1 MADQPDIKV
10 RIASELSDIQ
20 RSLQDLRRNARSS
33 GGDARAASRD
43 WSGFG
48 RTLDGVQRRI
58 VGIVGAYVSF
68 RGVQSLFRG
77 VIRNTIEAEQVT
89 AQLRATLQST
99 GEAAGLTFEKLT
111 GMARQLSTE
120 TGLSEQEITRA
131 QTRLLTYTNIVG
143 DEFAAAL
150 QLAIDQS
157 VRLGQGIEQSSEII
171 GQALQ
176 DPIKSMQTLGR
187 QGFKLEGEQRA
198 LVRSLQ
204 ETGRMAE
211 AQAVIIEMLQE
222 SYGGAA
228 VASRNTLGGALAG
241 LRNAFGDLMR
251 QEDGAPGLVS
261 AINSLTDTLQDPA
274 FIASMQRLVTAFA
287 NIGAAAA
294 RATSTVVD
302 FFQFVGEEIAA
313 QVGGP
318 ALDDLVRIEQQLD
331 RLRRR
336 LAELGNEW
344 ASTES
349 AGFRAQE
356 ARLKAEIAQLE
367 ALRDLSRGLQARGA
381 STPGTAAAGPAPAP
395 IAVDPRIA
403 LRRLEGDLQAAG
415 TLLADEL
422 RRLREGL
429 DRELEQGLL
438 SYSSYFQRR
447 AELELQQVDQTLSQ
461 RRNALTLLSEEIRL
475 LEERGEETEQ
485 QENRRKQLVAEITVL
500 ERQRA
505 DIAVR
510 STQDQAKA
518 ERDLARE
525 LEQVAI
531 RLQQLQGDSL
541 GARGAQLEREFE
553 ELIKRLE
560 VEGDAAGV
568 ALVRRLVNVEMAKA
582 ELDALQQTY
591 ARAMAEFSR
600 EEQRLQVAVQT
611 GVISEMEARRQV
623 IALYERTRGSVDELI
638 PRMRELSAVT
648 GDPEDIERVK
658 ELVAAFERLGETL
671 KSAQDLSTQL
681 VQGGLDG
688 LQRGTKELLMDL
700 ENVEGVGD
708 AWRRVARVVVNA
720 LRDILAEMIAVQIRA
735 QAMGFLTAAFGGG
748 AGAAAGTAAAGMATG
763 GLVEGPGTPT
773 SDSILARL
781 STGEYVTR
789 AKAVASPGVL
799 QTLEH
804 INRTGR
810 LPQFAAG
817 GLVAAHRMLA
827 SGPSLSRPLPRYA
840 QGGQV
845 SGVAGS
851 AGGQGSAVRIVNTFK
866 DSTVHD
872 AMGTPEGERVV
883 FNIIERNAAGIQR
896 LLGR

>member
-1 MADQPDIKV
+1 MADDDIKV
-10 RIASELSDIQ
+10 RIAGELADIQ
-20 RSLQDLRRNARSS
+20 RSLQDLRRNTRAS
-33 GGDARAASRD
+33 GGDAKNASRE
-43 WSGFG
+43 WGGFG
-48 RTLDGVQRRI
+48 RSLDGVQRRI
-58 VGIVGAYVSF
+58 VGVVGAYLSF

-77 VIRNTIEAEQVT
+77 VISSTVEFDKVT

-99 GEAAGLTFEKLT
+99 GEAAGFSFERLTA
-111 GMARQLSTE
+111 MSQQLSAA
-120 TGLSEQEITRA
+120 TGVSDNEIVQA

-143 DEFAAAL
+143 DEFTAAL

-157 VRLGQGIEQSSEII
+157 VRLGQGIEQSAEII

-228 VASRNTLGGALAG
+228 AAARGTLGGAFAD
-241 LRNAFGDLMR
+241 LRNAGQELLRADDGLPGVAASVNDLADTLRDPLVREGM
-251 QEDGAPGLVS
+251 QGL
-261 AINSLTDTLQDPA
+261 INS
-274 FIASMQRLVTAFA
+274 FA
-287 NIGAAAA
+287 TMAATAA
-294 RATSTVVD
+294 RATSSVVD
-302 FFQFVGEEIAA
+302 FFQFLGEEAA
-313 QVGGP
+313 SRFGGP
-318 ALDDLVRIEQQLD
+318 AFDDLVRIEQQID

-344 ASTES
+344 ASTDS

-356 ARLKAEIAQLE
+356 ARLKAELAQLE
-367 ALRDLSRGLQARGA
+367 ALRDFSRGTQGGGA
-381 STPGTAAAGPAPAP
+381 SGGAVVSPETAPAR

-415 TLLADEL
+415 TVLADEL
-422 RRLREGL
+422 RRMREGL
-429 DRELEQGLL
+429 DRELEEGLL
-438 SYSSYFQRR
+438 SYSSFFQRR
-447 AELELQQVDQTLSQ
+447 AALEVQQVDQTLSQ

-475 LEERGEETEQ
+475 LEDRGEETEQ

-505 DIAVR
+505 DVATKA
-510 STQDQAKA
+510 TQDQAKA

-531 RLQQLQGDSL
+531 RLQQLQGDGV

-553 ELIKRLE
+553 ELVKRLE

-568 ALVRRLVNVEMAKA
+568 ALVRRLINVEMAKT
-582 ELDALQQTY
+582 ELASLEQTY
-591 ARAMAEFSR
+591 SRAMAEFSR
-600 EEQRLQVAVQT
+600 EEQRLRIASET
-611 GVISEMEARRQV
+611 GVISELEARRQI
-623 IALYERTRGSVDELI
+623 IALYERTRGTIDELV
-638 PRMRELSAVT
+638 PRMQALSDVT
-648 GDPEDIERVK
+648 GDPADIERVK
-658 ELVAAFERLGETL
+658 ELVAAFERLGDTL
-671 KSAQDLSTQL
+671 LSAQDLSTQL

-688 LQRGTKELLMDL
+688 LQRGTKDLLMNL
-700 ENVEGVGD
+700 ENVEGIGD
-708 AWRRVARVVVNA
+708 AWRSVARVIVNS

-748 AGAAAGTAAAGMATG
+748 GGAAAGSAAAGMATG

-781 STGEYVTR
+781 STGEHVTR
-789 AKAVASPGVL
+789 AKAVSAPGVL
-799 QTLEH
+799 PVLEY
-804 INRTGR
+804 INRYGK
-810 LPQFAAG
+810 LPQFRAG
-817 GLVAAHRMLA
+817 GLVAAHRAL
-827 SGPSLSRPLPRYA
+827 SGGVHIPTILPRFA

-845 SGVAGS
+845 GNVAG
-851 AGGQGSAVRIVNTFK
+851 AAAGQGSAVRIVNVLDPAF
-866 DSTVHD
+866 VPEGI
-872 AMGTPEGERVV
+872 GTPQGERAIVNV
-883 FNIIERNAAGIQR
+883 IERNAAGIQR

>member
-1 MADQPDIKV
+1 MADDDIRVKIAGELADIK
-10 RIASELSDIQ
+10 
-20 RSLQDLRRNARSS
+20 RSMQDLRR
-33 GGDARAASRD
+33 DARGSGADAKSASRD
-43 WSGFG
+43 WNVFG
-48 RTLDGVQRRI
+48 RSLDGVQRRI

-77 VIRNTIEAEQVT
+77 IIRETGEYQAVLAQVEARIKSTGSAAGVT
-89 AQLRATLQST
+89 TDQLAKMAANLQNATTFDDAEILRAQSVLLSFTRVTEENFEAATEAVLNLSTAMGTDLQSSVT
-99 GEAAGLTFEKLT
+99 QIGKALNDPIQGITALQRSGIQFTAAQ
-111 GMARQLSTE
+111 RQMIRSLVE
-120 TGLSEQEITRA
+120 TGQ
-131 QTRLLTYTNIVG
+131 V
-143 DEFAAAL
+143 
-150 QLAIDQS
+150 
-157 VRLGQGIEQSSEII
+157 
-171 GQALQ
+171 
-176 DPIKSMQTLGR
+176 
-187 QGFKLEGEQRA
+187 
-198 LVRSLQ
+198 
-204 ETGRMAE
+204 AE
-211 AQAVIIEMLQE
+211 AQRVILAELETQF
-222 SYGGAA
+222 GGSARAA
-228 VASRNTLGGALAG
+228 RTTLGGALAG

-261 AINSLTDTLQDPA
+261 AINDLTATLQDPA
-274 FIASMQRLVTAFA
+274 FIASVQRLVTAFVD
-287 NIGAAAA
+287 IGAAAA
-294 RATSTVVD
+294 QATTTVVD
-302 FFQFVGEEIAA
+302 FFRFVGEELAA
-313 QVGGP
+313 QAGGP
-318 ALDDLVRIEQQLD
+318 ALDDLVRIEQQID

-349 AGFRAQE
+349 AGYRAEE
-356 ARLKAEIAQLE
+356 ARLRAELARLE
-367 ALRDLSRGLQARGA
+367 ALRDLSRSRQ
-381 STPGTAAAGPAPAP
+381 GPATSGAAPADPSAAP

-429 DRELEQGLL
+429 DRELEEGLV
-438 SYSSYFQRR
+438 SYSNYFQQR
-447 AELELQQVDQTLSQ
+447 AALEAQQVDQTLSQ
-461 RRNALTLLSEEIRL
+461 RRNALALLNEEIRL

-553 ELIKRLE
+553 DLIKRLE
-560 VEGDAAGV
+560 IEGDAAGV

-582 ELDALQQTY
+582 ELDTLQQTY
-591 ARAMAEFSR
+591 SRAMAEFSR

-611 GVISEMEARRQV
+611 GVISELEARRQ
-623 IALYERTRGSVDELI
+623 IIGLYERTRGTIDELV
-638 PRMRELSAVT
+638 PRMQALSDVT
-648 GDPEDIERVK
+648 GDPADIERVR

-671 KSAQDLSTQL
+671 QSAQDLSTQL

-688 LQRGTKELLMDL
+688 LQRGTKDLLMNL
-700 ENVEGVGD
+700 ENVEGIGD
-708 AWRRVARVVVNA
+708 AWRSVARVVVNA

-748 AGAAAGTAAAGMATG
+748 TGAAAGPAVAGMATG

-781 STGEYVTR
+781 SRGEHVTR
-789 AKAVASPGVL
+789 AKAVAAPGVL
-799 QTLEH
+799 PVLEY
-804 INRTGR
+804 INRHAT
-810 LPQFAAG
+810 LPKFAAG
-817 GLVAAHRMLA
+817 GLVAAHRMLTG
-827 SGPSLSRPLPRYA
+827 GPSIPNPLPRFA

-845 SGVAGS
+845 GDLSGA
-851 AGGQGSAVRIVNTFK
+851 AAGQGSAVRIVNTFK

-872 AMGTPEGERVV
+872 AMGTPGGERVII
-883 FNIIERNAAGIQR
+883 NAIERNAAGISR
-896 LLGR
+896 MLRR

>member
-1 MADQPDIKV
+1 MSDPDIKV

-20 RSLQDLRRNARSS
+20 RSLADLRSQARAS
-33 GGDARAASRD
+33 GRDASAASRD

-58 VGIVGAYVSF
+58 VGIIGAYVSF

-77 VIRNTIEAEQVT
+77 IIRATGEYQDVLAQVEARVRSTGGAAGVT
-89 AQLRATLQST
+89 TDQLAKMAGNLQNATTFDDAEILRAQSVLLSFTRVTEENFEAATEAVLNLSTAMGTDLQSSVT
-99 GEAAGLTFEKLT
+99 QIGKALNDPIQGITALQRSGIQFTAAQ
-111 GMARQLSTE
+111 RQMIRSLVE
-120 TGLSEQEITRA
+120 TGQ
-131 QTRLLTYTNIVG
+131 V
-143 DEFAAAL
+143 
-150 QLAIDQS
+150 
-157 VRLGQGIEQSSEII
+157 
-171 GQALQ
+171 
-176 DPIKSMQTLGR
+176 
-187 QGFKLEGEQRA
+187 
-198 LVRSLQ
+198 
-204 ETGRMAE
+204 AE
-211 AQAVIIEMLQE
+211 AQRVILGELETQF
-222 SYGGAA
+222 GGSARAA
-228 VASRNTLGGALAG
+228 RDTLGGALAG
-241 LRNAFGDLMR
+241 LRNAFGELLRAD
-251 QEDGAPGLVS
+251 DGLPGVVS
-261 AINSLTDTLQDPA
+261 AIDDLTDTLQDREVREGFA
-274 FIASMQRLVTAFA
+274 ALVALFA
-287 NIGAAAA
+287 KLAADAA
-294 RATSTVVD
+294 RAAAGLGWFAGDVTFLARDLRGTTSEAERLERQLSIVNRRL
-302 FFQFVGEEIAA
+302 GE
-313 QVGGP
+313 
-318 ALDDLVRIEQQLD
+318 LD
-331 RLRRR
+331 RGGLVVPGLDLTRDELEQLRTDLEGM
-336 LAELGNEW
+336 LAIARAGGRG
-344 ASTES
+344 TVQRPGQES
-349 AGFRAQE
+349 
-356 ARLKAEIAQLE
+356 
-367 ALRDLSRGLQARGA
+367 
-381 STPGTAAAGPAPAP
+381 PAATLPAP

-688 LQRGTKELLMDL
+688 LQRGTKELLMNL
-700 ENVEGVGD
+700 ENVEGIGD
-708 AWRRVARVVVNA
+708 AWRSVARVIVNA

-735 QAMGFLTAAFGGG
+735 QAMGFLTTAFGG

-827 SGPSLSRPLPRYA
+827 SGPGLSRPLPRYA

-851 AGGQGSAVRIVNTFK
+851 AVGQGSAVRIINALSP
-866 DSTVHD
+866 DLIAD
-872 AMGTPEGERVV
+872 GMGTPAGERAVV
-883 FNIIERNAAGIQR
+883 NIIERNAAGISR
-896 LLGR
+896 MISRG